1 MRVEWVDGFG
11 GGGRKGKM
19 KEGVW
24 SEDDRDQ
31 RDGDTTSK
39 EGSGDGGEGDERRRR
54 ERRKHQA
61 AKADRRGKDGWV
73 AQPRLHWDRFDWNR
87 WGVGEVNDGWW

>member
-11 GGGRKGKM
+11 GGGRKGKT

-39 EGSGDGGEGDERRRR
+39 EGSGDGGEETRRSKAVQSR
-54 ERRKHQA
+54 ERRSA
-61 AKADRRGKDGWV
+61 APSSESGQK
-73 AQPRLHWDRFDWNR
+73 
-87 WGVGEVNDGWW
+87 GEGRMGSPA